1 MTKTCFTIKKKGWND
16 KQNQIQSTNV
26 LEKIFALRNLKVF
39 LLCLNKIL
47 WLSDLVQVSGVVKK
61 SQSPTV
67 EIITNL
73 ELFLV
78 FCWTGAYPVSAI
90 LFSTVSG
97 STWTKTNMPSV
108 VLRDDKCLYCV
119 QITFPCLRFCVI
131 WRWQDRVE
139 REFWLDTYL
148 KCISV
153 LLRRIGGGCE
163 LP

>member
-1 MTKTCFTIKKKGWND
+1 MKWQTKPNSINKCSRKNLCFAELKRILTMY
-16 KQNQIQSTNV
+16 KQNT
-26 LEKIFALRNLKVF
+26 
-39 LLCLNKIL
+39 
-47 WLSDLVQVSGVVKK
+47 LVKRSRASFRSRKKK

-108 VLRDDKCLYCV
+108 VLRDDNCLYCV

-139 REFWLDTYL
+139 CEFWLDTYL